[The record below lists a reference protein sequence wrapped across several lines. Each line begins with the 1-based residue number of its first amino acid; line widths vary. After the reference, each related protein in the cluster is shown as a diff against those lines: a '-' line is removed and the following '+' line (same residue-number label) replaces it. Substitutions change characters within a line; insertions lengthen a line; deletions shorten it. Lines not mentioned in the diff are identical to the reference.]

1 MLEAPLA
8 ELYDVREVD
17 VDPPRP
23 ARILASID
31 CLACGEPTM
40 ETRIRRLDGRELC
53 LPCFQDEMAGDVR
66 LPSP

>member
-1 MLEAPLA
+1 
-8 ELYDVREVD
+8 
-17 VDPPRP
+17 
-23 ARILASID
+23 
-31 CLACGEPTM
+31 M